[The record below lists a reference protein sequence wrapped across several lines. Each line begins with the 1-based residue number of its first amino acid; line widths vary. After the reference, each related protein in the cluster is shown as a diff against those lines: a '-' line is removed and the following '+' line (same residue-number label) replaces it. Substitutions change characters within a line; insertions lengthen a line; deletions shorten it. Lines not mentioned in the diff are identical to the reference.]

1 MTLAKA
7 RGNPG
12 RPFLIT
18 PPHFASLMR
27 ATGSLMTDDERAIRE
42 LVAAWMAASQA
53 GDVATVLG
61 LIADDGGFMV
71 PGREPFG
78 KEAFA
83 AAAQSMKDIR
93 FQGSYDIREIKVL
106 GDWAYL
112 RNYITLTI
120 TPPGGEPM
128 RHAGYTL
135 SILRKEP
142 SGKWVLARDANLVM
156 KVS

>member
-1 MTLAKA
+1 
-7 RGNPG
+7 
-12 RPFLIT
+12 
-18 PPHFASLMR
+18 
-27 ATGSLMTDDERAIRE
+27 MTDDERAIRD
-42 LVAAWMAASQA
+42 LVANWMAASQA
-53 GDVATVLG
+53 GEVATVLG
-61 LIADDGGFMV
+61 LMADDVIFTV

-83 AAAQSMKDIR
+83 AASQSMKGVR
-93 FQGSYDIREIKVL
+93 FEGSYDIREIKVL

-112 RNYITLTI
+112 RNYITVTM
-120 TPPGGEPM
+120 TPPGGEPV
-128 RHAGYTL
+128 RRAGYTL